1 MDKEWA
7 AEIKKQEHESL
18 ARSILRDTLRLHPA
32 WSEQRRVRF
41 AIDLA
46 TRFYVEIERDSKED

>member
-1 MDKEWA
+1 MDNATFTGMTREESVVWL
-7 AEIKKQEHESL
+7 AE
-18 ARSILRDTLRLHPA
+18 SILRDTLRLHPA

-46 TRFYVEIERDSKED
+46 TRFYVEIEKED